1 MKRSGARGD
10 GRGDGASF
18 SEKRRRLNVEQRQ
31 GCKGVFLTTNTGD
44 RHAIREFMNLMNQF
58 LPEDDSRKPEMS
70 TERGAADEVTDALA
84 SELATLREGQ
94 RRFIPMKDLLKGAIF
109 IRFTREED
117 IPSEILHGLME
128 RMVAQPGVFSC
139 RHIARIIPVDATAPP
154 TVAGL
159 LSIVRPLIAKQM
171 LHSRAARRSAADG
184 DGREEDRGDA
194 PAGSERTPKAAEG
207 AASAGERNAV
217 STEAGESQGDAKGDE
232 TADPVKDVGGRPSE
246 KRGKETEQGDNH
258 EGEVVSTWSCQ
269 YTSRG
274 FDTVKKQ
281 VVLDLLAEEVGS
293 AYKVNIRE
301 SEFSIVVEC
310 NPIFFGAS
318 IVRDYGKF
326 FRYNMHRC
334 CHPEEGKESSSGQTP
349 GEGPESSAPPTAETD
364 ASDAHAAAPETGGQ
378 CGVETGNK

>member
-1 MKRSGARGD
+1 
-10 GRGDGASF
+10 
-18 SEKRRRLNVEQRQ
+18 
-31 GCKGVFLTTNTGD
+31 
-44 RHAIREFMNLMNQF
+44 
-58 LPEDDSRKPEMS
+58 
-70 TERGAADEVTDALA
+70 RGAADEVTDALA

-194 PAGSERTPKAAEG
+194 AAGSEPTPKAAEG

-310 NPIFFGAS
+310 NP
-318 IVRDYGKF
+318 
-326 FRYNMHRC
+326 
-334 CHPEEGKESSSGQTP
+334 
-349 GEGPESSAPPTAETD
+349 
-364 ASDAHAAAPETGGQ
+364 
-378 CGVETGNK
+378 